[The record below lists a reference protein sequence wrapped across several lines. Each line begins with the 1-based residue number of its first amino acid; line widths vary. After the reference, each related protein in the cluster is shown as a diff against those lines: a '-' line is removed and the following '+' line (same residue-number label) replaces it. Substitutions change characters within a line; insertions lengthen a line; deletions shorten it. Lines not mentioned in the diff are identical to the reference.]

1 MVTTLQVNQ
10 YPPSKEEGLAAELQA
25 RKVKRC
31 AIYIRVSTAEQ
42 RIEGWSLD
50 AQEAGLRAEAEKK
63 GWKVV
68 GVYADEGKSAR
79 KRLKDRKAI
88 HRLMDDVRAGE
99 VDIILFK
106 ELDRWFRSI
115 SDFYKIQDV
124 LDQYHVEW
132 FSQQQP
138 TLEMRTKEGRLQV
151 NVLLSVGQNETDAGS
166 DRIKYTN
173 KYLRQQKRW
182 TSGAGNLPRC
192 YTLDDEQHVILDS
205 TPGRADFT
213 QALVD
218 RVLRYGSVR
227 RAVRETNAEFED
239 TPMGYNNAI
248 TFLRNTLL
256 YGEYKEVPD
265 FVEKPFMTKPEWDK
279 LQSRIRRNASDREE
293 HFYIFPGILRCAEC
307 GTVLAG
313 TYTRGRCKKYMYY
326 RCQKHSRDGTCSNRF
341 RYPEIKLQNDLMQ
354 YVQEAVAGQILKVK
368 EVKQARKKKPGR
380 KSNRE
385 SIEKQLD
392 KLEDVYISSDRM
404 TKERYEQKKAAIL
417 AKLIPE
423 DEPEEKLP
431 VLADLEKIQA
441 LFDSGVG
448 ELYQDFTPE
457 ERREFWRGILAEV
470 QIAGD
475 RIAGVDFVE

>member
-1 MVTTLQVNQ
+1 MVTTLQVDQ
-10 YPPSKEEGLAAELQA
+10 LPPGGLDKLYQA
-25 RKVKRC
+25 RNVKRC

-88 HRLMDDVRAGE
+88 HRLMDDVKAGL

-115 SDFYKIQDV
+115 SDFYKIQDI
-124 LDQYHVEW
+124 LDQYGVEW
-132 FSQQQP
+132 HSQQQP
-138 TLEMRTKEGRLQV
+138 GLEMRTKEGRLQV

-182 TSGAGNLPRC
+182 TSGAGNLPKC
-192 YTLDDEQHVILDS
+192 YTLDDDQHVIID
-205 TPGRADFT
+205 TAPGRADYT

-227 RAVRETNAEFED
+227 KAVRETNAEFED
-239 TPMGYNNAI
+239 SPMSYNNAM
-248 TFLRNTLL
+248 TLLRNTML

-265 FVEKPFMTKPEWDK
+265 FVEKPLMTKPAWDK
-279 LQSRIRRNASDREE
+279 LQSRIKRNASDREE
-293 HFYIFPGILRCAEC
+293 HFYIFSGLIRCAEC
-307 GTVLAG
+307 GTIMSG
-313 TYTRGRCKKYMYY
+313 TYTRGQYKKYMYY
-326 RCQKHSRDGTCSNRF
+326 RCRKATLDGTCSNRC
-341 RYPEIKLQNDLMQ
+341 RAREIRLQDALME
-354 YVQEAVAGQILKVK
+354 YVKTAVADQIVKVK
-368 EVKQARKKKPGR
+368 EIKQARKKKPGR
-380 KSNRE
+380 KSNRAT
-385 SIEKQLD
+385 IDKQLD

-417 AKLIPE
+417 AKLIE
-423 DEPEEKLP
+423 EEEPEEKLP
-431 VLADLEKIQA
+431 ELADLERIQE
-441 LFDSGVG
+441 LFDSGIE
-448 ELYQDFTPE
+448 ELYKDFTPE
-457 ERREFWRGILAEV
+457 ERREFWRGILTEIKLRGHE
-470 QIAGD
+470 IAN
-475 RIAGVDFVE
+475 VDFVE

>member
-1 MVTTLQVNQ
+1 MVTTLQVNK
-10 YPPSKEEGLAAELQA
+10 YPPGRSEQPSAA
-25 RKVKRC
+25 RGVRHC

-42 RIEGWSLD
+42 RIEGWSLE

-79 KRLKDRKAI
+79 KRLRDRKAI
-88 HRLMDDVRAGE
+88 HRLMDDVKAGL
-99 VDIILFK
+99 VDVILFK

-124 LDQYHVEW
+124 LDQYGVEW

-192 YTLDDEQHVILDS
+192 YTLDDNQHVIPD
-205 TPGRADFT
+205 TAPGRADYVE
-213 QALVD
+213 ALVD

-227 RAVRETNAEFED
+227 RAVRETNAEFPE
-239 TPMGYNNAI
+239 TPLGYNNAMNL
-248 TFLRNTLL
+248 LRNPML

-265 FVEKPFMTKPEWDK
+265 FVEKPFMTKKEWDR
-279 LQSRIRRNASDREE
+279 LQSMIRRNAPDREE
-293 HFYIFPGILRCAEC
+293 HFYILPGLLRCAEC
-307 GTVLAG
+307 GSMMSG

-326 RCQKHSRDGTCSNRF
+326 RCCKSALSGICSNRY
-341 RYPEIKLQNDLMQ
+341 RYPEIKLQDDLMA
-354 YVQEAVAGQILKVK
+354 YVQEAVTDQIIKVK
-368 EVKQARKKKPGR
+368 EVKQAQKKKPGR
-380 KSNRE
+380 KSNRA

-392 KLEDVYISSDRM
+392 KLEDVYIASDRM

-417 AKLIPE
+417 AKLVE
-423 DEPEEKLP
+423 DDEPEEKLP
-431 VLADLEKIQA
+431 ELADLEKIQA
-441 LFDSGVG
+441 LFDSGVE
-448 ELYQDFTPE
+448 ELYKDFTPE
-457 ERREFWRGILAEV
+457 ERREFWRGILTEV
-470 QIAGD
+470 QIDRD
-475 RIAGVDFVE
+475 RIKGADFIQ